1 MFSARTERR
10 LKTVETIMDH
20 RRSDVSFQT
29 SFGIEFECQSG
40 NFSDC
45 IDNMADD
52 VLPEECNGVL
62 MFTNKTSSCGAYCEN
77 FTSSLSRSNKIKRKG
92 WTLFTR

>member
-1 MFSARTERR
+1 MLSAKTERR
-10 LKTVETIMDH
+10 LKTTLNH
-20 RRSDVSFQT
+20 RRSDVSTKT
-29 SFGIEFECQSG
+29 SFDVEFECQSG

-52 VLPEECNGVL
+52 VLPKECKGVL
-62 MFTNKTSSCGAYCEN
+62 MFTNKTSSCGAYCDN
-77 FTSSLSRSNKIKRKG
+77 LTSSLNRSNKIKRKG